1 MRVGVIGAGHA
12 GVEAAWRASQLG
24 AQVVL
29 FSGESVLPYFRPR
42 VVALAFGQAELDGI
56 YLRPESWYR
65 EHGID
70 LRLDSE
76 VIDLD
81 AREKA
86 VTAGGREELFDAL
99 VLATGAAPALLA
111 FVREFPNDVIPLWGV
126 GESLAI
132 RERLGNTRQTRSAA
146 ARRVLILGGGIS
158 GVESALYAREGSPNA
173 MNRVGEPGA
182 GLDVTIV
189 EKMDRLIPQQL
200 GAGAAAVLARRLQ
213 RAGINVVTGRYA
225 VTLSKSERL
234 HVTLDDVSELSGDL
248 IVTTAGATKE
258 LKLFEQAG
266 LKVDRGILV
275 DEYQQTSM
283 PGVFACGDIAQRD
296 GTHTSTVIRAH
307 EQGRGAG
314 ENAVAFGEGRPL
326 TYVPEPVAPLLF
338 KHKDMEIE
346 SVGPPA
352 GDGLEE
358 RVLTTDGETVYRS
371 VLLERGDPST
381 DSGGILRGVQM
392 IGSHEGFRQLL
403 DSLGRPWQEVGS
415 YAREPGR

>member
-1 MRVGVIGAGHA
+1 MRIGVVGAGHA

-42 VVALAFGQAELDGI
+42 VVALAFGQVELDGI

-65 EHGID
+65 EQGID

-81 AREKA
+81 ARAKA

-111 FVREFPNDVIPLWGV
+111 FVQEFPNDVIPLWGAE
-126 GESLAI
+126 ESLAI
-132 RERLGNTRQTRSAA
+132 RDRLGSTRHL
-146 ARRVLILGGGIS
+146 LILGGGIS
-158 GVESALYAREGSPNA
+158 GVESTLYARE
-173 MNRVGEPGA
+173 A

-200 GAGAAAVLARRLQ
+200 GAGAATVLAHRLR
-213 RAGINVVTGRYA
+213 RAGINVITGRYA
-225 VTLSKSERL
+225 VTVSRRERL
-234 HVTLDDVSELSGDL
+234 NVMLDDVSELSGDL
-248 IVTTAGATKE
+248 ILTTVGATKE
-258 LKLFEQAG
+258 LRLFEQTG
-266 LKVDRGILV
+266 LKVDRGIVV
-275 DEYQQTSM
+275 DEHQQTSV

-296 GTHTSTVIRAH
+296 GTRTSTVIRAH

-314 ENAVAFGEGRPL
+314 ENAVAFVRRRPL
-326 TYVPEPVAPLLF
+326 TYVAEPVSPLFF
-338 KHKDMEIE
+338 KHKGMEIE

-352 GDGLEE
+352 GDDLEE

-371 VLLERGDPST
+371 VLLEQGDPST
-381 DSGGILRGVQM
+381 SAGEILHGIQM

-403 DSLGRPWQEVGS
+403 DSLGRPWQEAGS
-415 YAREPGR
+415 DARAPR

>member
-1 MRVGVIGAGHA
+1 MRIGVIGAGHA

-29 FSGESVLPYFRPR
+29 FSGEPVLPYFRPR
-42 VVALAFGQAELDGI
+42 VVALAFGQVDLNGI

-99 VLATGAAPALLA
+99 VIAAGAAPALLA
-111 FVREFPNDVIPLWGV
+111 FAREFPSDVIPLWGV
-126 GESLAI
+126 RESLAI
-132 RERLGNTRQTRSAA
+132 RERLGGTRHLA
-146 ARRVLILGGGIS
+146 ILGGGIS
-158 GVESALYAREGSPNA
+158 GVEAALYAHE
-173 MNRVGEPGA
+173 A
-182 GLDVTIV
+182 GLDVTLV
-189 EKMDRLIPQQL
+189 EKMDHLIPQQL
-200 GAGAAAVLARRLQ
+200 GPGAAAVLARQLQ

-225 VTLSKSERL
+225 ETVSKRERL
-234 HVTLDDVSELSGDL
+234 YVTLDDVSEWSADL
-248 IVTTAGATKE
+248 ILTTVGATKK

-266 LKVDRGILV
+266 LQVDRGIVV
-275 DEYQQTSM
+275 DEYQQTSV
-283 PGVFACGDIAQRD
+283 PGVFACGDIAQRN
-296 GTHTSTVIRAH
+296 GTRTNTVVRAH

-314 ENAVAFGEGRPL
+314 ENAVASVQGCPL
-326 TYVPEPVAPLLF
+326 IYVPEPVAPLFF
-338 KHKDMEIE
+338 KHKNMEIE

-352 GDGLEE
+352 GDNLEE
-358 RVLTTDGETVYRS
+358 RVLTTDGQTVYRS
-371 VLLERGDPST
+371 VLLERDDSST
-381 DSGGILRGVQM
+381 GSGEILRGIQM

-403 DSLGRPWQEVGS
+403 DSLGRPWQEAGS
-415 YAREPGR
+415 YAREPC